1 MAEQGWREQPGTAT
15 AFGPSSIGG
24 FGQITLFIAFTNG
37 CWSISRVFRR
47 TGILSGE
54 SPLRWQQSVRRLK
67 VNDLKQPT
75 RHRGPLPLCLLLLGV
90 VAVVVISPVAL
101 PSGSAEQQVRAPA
114 VPRDEK
120 LWRQALEI
128 HRKAIV
134 IDTHNDVTTPMAN
147 DDYDLSGTPP
157 TPYRTSI
164 DRMKQGGLTAEFF

>member
-1 MAEQGWREQPGTAT
+1 M
-15 AFGPSSIGG
+15 
-24 FGQITLFIAFTNG
+24 
-37 CWSISRVFRR
+37 
-47 TGILSGE
+47 
-54 SPLRWQQSVRRLK
+54 
-67 VNDLKQPT
+67 NDLKEPT

-164 DRMKQGGLTAEFF
+164 DRLKQGGVSGLFLSVYIKPWYLEHREWCDRITRGVYRRERLGLAGAAS